1 MKIDRQALCEI
12 FFREWEISTTPS
24 DLPGEIKELLDCV
37 DYELEGVEGYFN
49 LCFEWRQAISEETF
63 KHITTDKD
71 YEKDLKDL
79 TYLFR
84 NLLAN
89 GYTTDQIDQLINDA
103 KGEV

>member
-1 MKIDRQALCEI
+1 MKIDRQAFCQILSSKFEVSI
-12 FFREWEISTTPS
+12 TPS

-37 DYELEGVEGYFN
+37 DHDLEGIQDYFN
-49 LCFEWRQAISEETF
+49 LCFEWRRVISQETF
-63 KHITTDKD
+63 EHITTDKD